1 MNFMILG
8 TTAGFQLTHS
18 RGVRLSVDGSK
29 IALHAFQ
36 LTHSRGVRPL
46 KPLICHRHRAFQL
59 THSRGV
65 RLKEF
70 AAGNIRLH
78 AFQLTHSRGVRLRTK
93 RLKSQAPKISTHA
106 LTWSATQR
114 AVFIGINSANFNSRT
129 HVECDGRYCGQRI
142 FSNIFQL
149 THSRGV
155 RRVPL
160 CGPGYRSNFNS
171 RTHVE
176 CDMKVKLTKKNV
188 GTFQLTHSRGVR
200 LCGGSTAQCSN
211 AISTHALTWSA
222 THDQPIGWR
231 EKRIS
236 THALT
241 WSATISVC

>member
-78 AFQLTHSRGVRLRTK
+78 A
-93 RLKSQAPKISTHA
+93 
-106 LTWSATQR
+106 
-114 AVFIGINSANFNSRT
+114 
-129 HVECDGRYCGQRI
+129 
-142 FSNIFQL
+142 FQL